1 MRVDIIIDSYRGAED
16 DDEGTNGQGAH
27 GGVGHCERTNV
38 SCTF

>member
-1 MRVDIIIDSYRGAED
+1 MIDSNRVAED
-16 DDEGTNGQGAH
+16 DDEEPDGEGAH